1 VSAAERQAEATP
13 SRSSRGGLGEA
24 FGLSGR
30 LSPAGFW
37 GLLALLLGLIAINLP
52 ELGSDPWPFR
62 PGAVDPTG
70 ILGPL
75 VRAAGEEWDVG
86 IARAACFLAGLALA
100 LIAAWALW
108 RPEGGRGPL
117 DGDGPSPDDA
127 RRRGWPAWLGTAL
140 VVGVALA
147 LLLPSTLL
155 QVGLRDATEPWFFTN
170 DSTFQIDLAGDLVLD
185 GENPY
190 GHDYR
195 FSGMERFYSF
205 DGEASERIR
214 EREVPLVHYAYFP
227 GTAISAAAWQAVVPA
242 PFDDYRLFVLLA
254 TLGGFF
260 AVLAFRGPLAWRLAL
275 GAVVVANPI
284 AVRSA
289 WFGQND
295 APALTLTLLAFALAT
310 RGRFR
315 WAAASLAAAVLFK
328 QFAVV
333 AIPFLA
339 LMAVKQGAG
348 VRDVDA
354 PDAAAAA
361 GAGAPRLSLRESLA
375 GGVGREL
382 LRCAAIF
389 AAIVAVACLPFV
401 GADPTA
407 FWEDTVEFG
416 AGTYKIVGYGLSAML
431 VRAGILADRDG
442 AYPFALIAILT
453 WLPLTAYLLFAVQRA
468 RQLWPAAA
476 AFAISILVLLFVGRT
491 FNNYYLVWPLTG
503 AIAAAA
509 VAAHEL
515 AAGRASQA
523 RDATR

>member
-1 VSAAERQAEATP
+1 VSARAQADRDRPAT
-13 SRSSRGGLGEA
+13 GGRGEA

-37 GLLALLLGLIAINLP
+37 GLLGILLGLIAINLP

-62 PGAVDPTG
+62 PGAVEPTG

-100 LIAAWALW
+100 LIAAWALR
-108 RPEGGRGPL
+108 RPER
-117 DGDGPSPDDA
+117 D
-127 RRRGWPAWLGTAL
+127 RPAWLGTAL
-140 VVGVALA
+140 AVGVALA

-155 QVGLRDATEPWFFTN
+155 QIGLRDATEPWFFTN

-242 PFDDYRLFVLLA
+242 PLDDYRTFVLLM
-254 TLGGFF
+254 TLAGFF

-315 WAAASLAAAVLFK
+315 WAAVTLAAAVLFK

-339 LMAVKQGAG
+339 LMAIKQGAG
-348 VRDVDA
+348 VSES
-354 PDAAAAA
+354 AAASQGASGDPAAA
-361 GAGAPRLSLRESLA
+361 GAAARAASLRESLA

-382 LRCAAIF
+382 LRCGTLF
-389 AAIVAVACLPFV
+389 AAVIAVACLPFV
-401 GADPTA
+401 AADPTA

-453 WLPLTAYLLFAVQRA
+453 WLPLTAYLLVQVQRA
-468 RQLWPAAA
+468 RRLWPAAA

-503 AIAAAA
+503 AIAAAL
-509 VAAHEL
+509 L
-515 AAGRASQA
+515 AASESALGRH
-523 RDATR
+523 TR